1 MAIKKKVTKNIMADK
16 GILLGLS
23 LSQLVMCGIG
33 FAIGVG
39 TFMLLKD
46 YMDFN
51 GLMWIIF
58 LELVVVVGFGVIRI
72 YDMNLLQLLIK
83 VFKGADKRP
92 YSNRKGVFDKDDFDI
107 F

>member
-1 MAIKKKVTKNIMADK
+1 MAIKKRVTKNIMADK
-16 GILLGLS
+16 GILLGLT
-23 LSQLVMCGIG
+23 LSQLIMLAVG

-39 TFMLLKD
+39 TFFLLKD
-46 YMDFN
+46 SMDFN

-58 LELVVVVGFGVIRI
+58 LELLLVVGFGVIKI
-72 YDMNLLQLLIK
+72 YGMNLFQLLIK
-83 VFKGADKRP
+83 IFKGPDKRP